1 MRTPLTSKYLAFLR
15 RKGISYRE
23 DSDGDFEFFYQGI
36 FYYFITYS
44 NTELP
49 YFRLVQFCVDDASA
63 DTAICHQACE
73 MVTRDIRVIKAYVDH
88 QGQVCFSLET
98 FIPKGVADIE
108 VLFER
113 FFSIF
118 GDANEEYKKNK
129 EKLLDEQAK
138 AVRDLPPQLFDFD
151 PDDDDS
157 EASSL
162 PEPQVD
168 IPDAD
173 KVDFSTLSMDD
184 LANLVASAD
193 AEPKSEEPAAS
204 FDAEPKCEDSSAS
217 VTSTPDPKGKKSS
230 ASASSAPDPEGIDLE
245 TYQRMIDSDQVSQV
259 RKRK

>member
-15 RKGISYRE
+15 RKGISYNE

-63 DTAICHQACE
+63 DTAICHMACE

-138 AVRDLPPQLFDFD
+138 AVRDTPPQLFDFD
-151 PDDDDS
+151 SDDDDS

-168 IPDAD
+168 ITDAD

-193 AEPKSEEPAAS
+193 AAPKSEEP
-204 FDAEPKCEDSSAS
+204 SAS
-217 VTSTPDPKGKKSS
+217 VASTPDPEGKKSS

-245 TYQRMIDSDQVSQV
+245 TFQRMIDSDQVSQV

>member
-15 RKGISYRE
+15 RKGISYNE

-63 DTAICHQACE
+63 DTAICHMACE

-138 AVRDLPPQLFDFD
+138 AARDTPPQLFDFD
-151 PDDDDS
+151 PDDDDN

-162 PEPQVD
+162 PEAQVD
-168 IPDAD
+168 VPDAD

-193 AEPKSEEPAAS
+193 AAPKSEEP
-204 FDAEPKCEDSSAS
+204 S
-217 VTSTPDPKGKKSS
+217 VSVASTPDPEGKKSS

-245 TYQRMIDSDQVSQV
+245 TYQRMIE
-259 RKRK
+259 KK

>member
-15 RKGISYRE
+15 RKGISYSE
-23 DSDGDFEFFYQGI
+23 DSDGDFQFYYQGI

-63 DTAICHQACE
+63 DTAICHMACE

-129 EKLLDEQAK
+129 EGLLDEQAK

-151 PDDDDS
+151 PDDDS

-162 PEPQVD
+162 PEHQVD
-168 IPDAD
+168 IPGAD
-173 KVDFSTLSMDD
+173 KVDFSALSMDD

-193 AEPKSEEPAAS
+193 AEPKSEEPSVSVAS
-204 FDAEPKCEDSSAS
+204 TPGPEVKKSSAS
-217 VTSTPDPKGKKSS
+217 VT
-230 ASASSAPDPEGIDLE
+230 SAPDPEGIDLE
-245 TYQRMIDSDQVSQV
+245 TFQRMIDSDQVSQV

>member
-15 RKGISYRE
+15 RKGISYNE

-63 DTAICHQACE
+63 DTAICHMACE

-129 EKLLDEQAK
+129 EGLLDEQAK

-151 PDDDDS
+151 PDDD
-157 EASSL
+157 EASSHS
-162 PEPQVD
+162 EPQVD
-168 IPDAD
+168 VPDAD

-193 AEPKSEEPAAS
+193 AAPKSEEPSVSVAS
-204 FDAEPKCEDSSAS
+204 APEPE
-217 VTSTPDPKGKKSS
+217 GKKSS
-230 ASASSAPDPEGIDLE
+230 ASVTRAPDPEGIDLE

>member
-49 YFRLVQFCVDDASA
+49 YFRLVQFCVDDASV

-73 MVTRDIRVIKAYVDH
+73 TVTRDIRVIKAYVDPH
-88 QGQVCFSLET
+88 GQVCFSLET

-129 EKLLDEQAK
+129 EGLLDEQAK

-151 PDDDDS
+151 PDDDS

-162 PEPQVD
+162 PEHQVD

-193 AEPKSEEPAAS
+193 AEPKSKEPAAS
-204 FDAEPKCEDSSAS
+204 FDAEAKCDDSSAS

-245 TYQRMIDSDQVSQV
+245 TFQRMIDSDQVSQV

>member
-15 RKGISYRE
+15 RKGISYNE
-23 DSDGDFEFFYQGI
+23 DSDGDFEFYYQGI

-73 MVTRDIRVIKAYVDH
+73 TVTRDIRVIKAYVDPH
-88 QGQVCFSLET
+88 GQVCFSLET

-138 AVRDLPPQLFDFD
+138 AVRDLPPLLFDFD
-151 PDDDDS
+151 PDDDS

-168 IPDAD
+168 IPGAD

-193 AEPKSEEPAAS
+193 AEPKSEELA
-204 FDAEPKCEDSSAS
+204 
-217 VTSTPDPKGKKSS
+217 
-230 ASASSAPDPEGIDLE
+230 ASASSAPAPEGIDLE
-245 TYQRMIDSDQVSQV
+245 TFQRMIDSDQVSQV

>member
-15 RKGISYRE
+15 RKGISYNE
-23 DSDGDFEFFYQGI
+23 DSDGDFQFFYQGI

-63 DTAICHQACE
+63 DTAICHMACE

-138 AVRDLPPQLFDFD
+138 AVRDTPPQLFDFD
-151 PDDDDS
+151 PDDDDN
-157 EASSL
+157 EASSHS
-162 PEPQVD
+162 EPQVD
-168 IPDAD
+168 VPDAD

-193 AEPKSEEPAAS
+193 AAPKSKEP
-204 FDAEPKCEDSSAS
+204 S
-217 VTSTPDPKGKKSS
+217 VSVASTPDPEGKKSS
-230 ASASSAPDPEGIDLE
+230 ASVTSAPDPEGIDLE
-245 TYQRMIDSDQVSQV
+245 TYQRMIE
-259 RKRK
+259 KK

>member
-15 RKGISYRE
+15 RKGISYSE
-23 DSDGDFEFFYQGI
+23 DSDGDFQFYYQGI

-63 DTAICHQACE
+63 DTAICHMACE

-138 AVRDLPPQLFDFD
+138 AVRDTPPQLFDFD
-151 PDDDDS
+151 PDDDDN

-168 IPDAD
+168 VPDAD

-184 LANLVASAD
+184 LATLVASAD
-193 AEPKSEEPAAS
+193 AAPKSEEP
-204 FDAEPKCEDSSAS
+204 S
-217 VTSTPDPKGKKSS
+217 VSVASTPDPEGKKSS
-230 ASASSAPDPEGIDLE
+230 ASVTSAPDPEGIDLE
-245 TYQRMIDSDQVSQV
+245 TFQLMIDSDQVSQV